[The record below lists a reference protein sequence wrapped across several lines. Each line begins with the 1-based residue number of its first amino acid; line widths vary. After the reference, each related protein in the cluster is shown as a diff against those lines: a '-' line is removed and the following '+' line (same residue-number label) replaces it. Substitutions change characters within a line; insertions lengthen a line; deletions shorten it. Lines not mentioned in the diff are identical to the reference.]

1 MARSTPSLLALLG
14 IAAVAGYQNRDK
26 LGDMLG
32 GASGTGGTSGTSAN
46 PSGTQSGGMFSGGLG
61 GTQGG
66 GLSGG
71 LGSLLGSLGGGGLA
85 GGIGELIERFG
96 QSGQRDRAE
105 SWVGSGTNQPID
117 HSALEQALGDE
128 TLSELAQT
136 TGLSRSEILDRLSH
150 NLPQTVDRFTPHG
163 RIPTEDEAQSL
174 L

>member
-32 GASGTGGTSGTSAN
+32 GASGTGGTPSN